1 MLSIRK
7 NQKNLNYT
15 EKLETALQVTQLL
28 TNIVVILLF
37 GGILVVLIN
46 LIKYTKK
53 LSKKVETISKDFSE
67 VKPKLLE
74 TVEKVNFLADSLT
87 TVTKNVNN
95 NIDVLGTVVD
105 KVKDTAESLIEFEQK
120 IQNTI
125 EPPVMETLN
134 TITAVSVGVK
144 TFFEALKRSKSHRL
158 VESDNYIND
167 DSNDYHV
174 NNDSED
180 ITEIVNNDEEVTIE
194 EKSNQ

>member
-1 MLSIRK
+1 M
-7 NQKNLNYT
+7 
-15 EKLETALQVTQLL
+15 ETALQITQLL

-37 GGILVVLIN
+37 AGILIVLFA
-46 LIKYTKK
+46 LVKYIKK
-53 LSKKVETISKDFSE
+53 LSKKVDTFSKDLSDI
-67 VKPKLLE
+67 KPKLIE

-105 KVKDTAESLIEFEQK
+105 KVKDTTESIIEFEQK

-144 TFFEALKRSKSHRL
+144 TFLEAMKSSKSRRL
-158 VESDNYIND
+158 GESENFSTEDTYDYQINQDSDDINEEDNN
-167 DSNDYHV
+167 
-174 NNDSED
+174 
-180 ITEIVNNDEEVTIE
+180 EEAAIE
-194 EKSNQ
+194 KEKSN